1 MRRLATL
8 FLVFL
13 AVSLLGACAG
23 VPITQAPQRLFD
35 DTLFRP
41 VAVLD
46 ADAIHAP
53 SPAMRDYAR
62 AVRQNKQGKEA
73 RQALVDALYRR
84 DGLQLEYDAA
94 ITRTAAEA
102 FGARHGNCLSLVI
115 MTAALAE
122 EIGIPVVFQSVPT
135 ADAWTRSGSLYFNV
149 GHVNLLLGRPTRAD
163 MPLYD
168 PDAFSLVDFMP
179 PDEASL
185 MRAERI
191 DRATVTAMFMNNRA
205 AEALAAG
212 DIDAAYWWARSAVVT
227 APALLHS
234 YNTLAI
240 VYQRHGHAALAEAAL
255 RHALG
260 FDPDNIIM
268 LSNLVQLLQEAG
280 RPDDAASARARLT
293 ALQGQQYRP
302 FYFFDQGRK
311 AMDAGDYAAARR
323 LFERELRRDP
333 NHHEF
338 HFWLAA
344 AAAQL
349 GDRRTADAELRKALA
364 VSTTNSER
372 DLYSA
377 KLERLRRATVH

>member
-1 MRRLATL
+1 MRRLAI
-8 FLVFL
+8 VFL
-13 AVSLLGACAG
+13 TFLLSACAG
-23 VPITQAPQRLFD
+23 VPIAHAPQSLFD

-41 VAVLD
+41 TPVLS

-53 SPAMRDYAR
+53 SAAMRDYAR
-62 AVRQNKQGKEA
+62 AVRQNKQGREA

-84 DGLQLEYDAA
+84 DALQLEYDAA

-102 FGARHGNCLSLVI
+102 FAARHGNCLSLVI

-122 EIGIPVVFQSVPT
+122 EMGIPVVFQSVPT
-135 ADAWTRSGSLYFNV
+135 AEAWARSGSLYFNV

-191 DRATVTAMFMNNRA
+191 DRPTVTAMFMNNRA
-205 AEALAAG
+205 AEAMAAG
-212 DIDAAYWWARSAVVT
+212 AIDAAYWWAKGAIMA

-240 VYQRHGHAALAEAAL
+240 VYQRHGQPALAEAAL

-260 FDPDNIIM
+260 FDPDNTIM
-268 LSNLVQLLQEAG
+268 LSNLVQLLQEVG
-280 RPDDAASARARLT
+280 RPGDAGPLKARLA
-293 ALQGQQYRP
+293 ALQGQTYRP
-302 FYFFDQGRK
+302 FHFFDEGRK
-311 AMDAGDYAAARR
+311 AMTAGDYALARR

-349 GDRRTADAELRKALA
+349 GDRRTADAELRQA
-364 VSTTNSER
+364 VASSTTGSER

-377 KLERLRRATVH
+377 KLARLRATATR

>member
-1 MRRLATL
+1 MRRLAI
-8 FLVFL
+8 VFL
-13 AVSLLGACAG
+13 TFLLSACAG
-23 VPITQAPQRLFD
+23 VPITQAPQSLFD
-35 DTLFRP
+35 DTLFQPAP
-41 VAVLD
+41 VPS

-53 SPAMRDYAR
+53 SATMRDYAR
-62 AVRQNKQGKEA
+62 AVRQNKQGREA

-84 DGLQLEYDAA
+84 DALQLEYDAA

-102 FGARHGNCLSLVI
+102 FAARRGNCLSLVI

-122 EIGIPVVFQSVPT
+122 EMGIPVVFQSVPT
-135 ADAWTRSGSLYFNV
+135 AEAWARSGSLYFNV

-191 DRATVTAMFMNNRA
+191 DRPTVTAMFMNNRA
-205 AEALAAG
+205 AEAMAAG
-212 DIDAAYWWARSAVVT
+212 AIDAAYWWAKGAIMA
-227 APALLHS
+227 APKLLHS

-240 VYQRHGHAALAEAAL
+240 VYQRHGQPALAEAVL

-260 FDPDNIIM
+260 FDPDNTIM
-268 LSNLVQLLQEAG
+268 LSNLVQLLQEVG
-280 RPDDAASARARLT
+280 RPGDAAPLKARLAT
-293 ALQGQQYRP
+293 LQGQTYRP
-302 FYFFDQGRK
+302 FHFFDEGRK
-311 AMDAGDYAAARR
+311 AMTAGDYALARR

-349 GDRRTADAELRKALA
+349 GDRRTADAELRQA
-364 VSTTNSER
+364 VASSTTGSER

-377 KLERLRRATVH
+377 KLARLRATATR